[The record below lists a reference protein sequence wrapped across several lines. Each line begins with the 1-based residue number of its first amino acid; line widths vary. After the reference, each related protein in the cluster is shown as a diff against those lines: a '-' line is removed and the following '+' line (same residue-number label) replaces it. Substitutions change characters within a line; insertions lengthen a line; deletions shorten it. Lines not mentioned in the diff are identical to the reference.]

1 MIRRLRVNWRRAR
14 RTGRDL
20 DIAGYA
26 VGIAGGVLMLAA
38 LTGVLGPTLDSQS
51 TPYPTCE
58 GCGKTAVAAK
68 E

>member
-1 MIRRLRVNWRRAR
+1 MIRRLSILWRRAR

-26 VGIAGGVLMLAA
+26 MGIAGGVLMLAA
-38 LTGVLGPTLDSQS
+38 LTGVVGPSLDARPTL
-51 TPYPTCE
+51 TACE

>member
-1 MIRRLRVNWRRAR
+1 MIRRLHITWRRAR

-38 LTGVLGPTLDSQS
+38 LSGVVGPTLDARQQQHQAGA
-51 TPYPTCE
+51 E
-58 GCGKTAVAAK
+58 RHAAR
-68 E
+68 

>member
-38 LTGVLGPTLDSQS
+38 LTGVLGPTLDAR
-51 TPYPTCE
+51 PTLTAQD
-58 GCGKTAVAAK
+58 GKTAVAAK
-68 E
+68 Q